1 MKKGIFCILCCLVA
15 MVSCQKSGI
24 NAFQGDYSF
33 KSSGVVSVQRTTPII
48 SPSIVP
54 PTFNFTL
61 PNEIGQ
67 LEIRALDRREKSV
80 VVVMNYMNDE
90 VIVVNGTCDGQT
102 ITLNEFQ
109 RNGFSISVDSY
120 VSSRCFV
127 NVKAEGRI
135 YDDNTIVF
143 NMVYSGIASIANIV
157 YNIQG
162 DNIHMVATRN

>member
-24 NAFQGDYSF
+24 NAFKGDYSF
-33 KSSGVVSVQRTTPII
+33 KSSGEISVQRTTTII
-48 SPSIVP
+48 DTTFIPAK
-54 PTFNFTL
+54 FNFTL

-67 LEIRALDRREKSV
+67 LEIRTLDRKEKSV

-102 ITLNEFQ
+102 ITLDEYQ
-109 RNGFSISVDSY
+109 RNALIISIDSY
-120 VSSRCFV
+120 LSSSCVINV
-127 NVKAEGRI
+127 NAEGRI